1 MLGIKIVNKE
11 KRLVEFRRNKK
22 RGKKLVAISS
32 PAGYLRCR
40 RCWMKEK
47 YCSINGQL
55 CLSVAP
61 ALGEYS
67 IFFRDETDK
76 DGT

>member
-1 MLGIKIVNKE
+1 MEIKVINK
-11 KRLVEFRRNKK
+11 KARLVEYLRNK
-22 RGKKLVAISS
+22 RGGKKLVAISS
-32 PAGYLRCR
+32 PVGYLKCR
-40 RCWMKEK
+40 RCWMKK